1 MNLMSR
7 GCVLQKD
14 LVAKNNFSHFLY
26 QMLALENQIKETRI
40 IISIKH
46 PTEEGRVIFF
56 DDYWRGGKEIR
67 KIIITRRFYQ
77 VSRYETK
84 S

>member
-1 MNLMSR
+1 M
-7 GCVLQKD
+7 
-14 LVAKNNFSHFLY
+14 F
-26 QMLALENQIKETRI
+26 ALENQIKGDI
-40 IISIKH
+40 LISIKH
-46 PTEEGRVIFF
+46 PTEEGRVILF

>member
-1 MNLMSR
+1 
-7 GCVLQKD
+7 
-14 LVAKNNFSHFLY
+14 
-26 QMLALENQIKETRI
+26 MLALENQIKGTLI
-40 IISIKH
+40 VISIKH
-46 PTEEGRVIFF
+46 PTEEGRVIYF

-67 KIIITRRFYQ
+67 KIVITHRFYQ

>member
-1 MNLMSR
+1 M
-7 GCVLQKD
+7 
-14 LVAKNNFSHFLY
+14 F
-26 QMLALENQIKETRI
+26 ALENQIKGGI
-40 IISIKH
+40 FISIKH
-46 PTEEGRVIFF
+46 PTEEGRVKLF